1 MKMTIFPHI
10 PTFLSMFE
18 LLPVEVDVAE
28 VQDWGQQLVDG
39 LPLLGG
45 EAQHLHGALHAR
57 VVLAVVLAVD
67 GARSSL
73 KVQGEKL
80 MNWLLYESGIDHSV
94 DLFLG

>member
-1 MKMTIFPHI
+1 M
-10 PTFLSMFE
+10 LQ
-18 LLPVEVDVAE
+18 LLPVEVDIAE
-28 VQDWGQQLVDG
+28 VKDGGQQLVDG

-57 VVLAVVLAVD
+57 VVLGVILAVY

-80 MNWLLYESGIDHSV
+80 MNEV
-94 DLFLG
+94 DLTSGDSLNRDG